1 MSRDVLDEAY
11 RHFELSGKAYEYGRP
26 DMTLNRSRNPTDASR
41 TEQDLDGDGRRG
53 VDCSSL
59 VWRGLK
65 DAGYD
70 VGNTPFSTSRL
81 FTGSTPSDYARSH
94 FDVIPGSDAG
104 KSNGSLQPGDVLMFN
119 SSHGRHVGIFSGY
132 DDKGHIQFY
141 GSQVSTGPALVSG
154 GAGGSTA
161 PGGYWNGGDFQ
172 IVGALRP
179 KPEFRTGPALHAG
192 EGPVT
197 LDVRASRD
205 TGAHAPAAGQ
215 PAARARPADAMADG
229 VLSLHDK
236 GQAVTDLQTRL
247 AAQGFD
253 AGKGKAFA
261 DGDFGPTTKG
271 QVEAFQRAQGLTPV
285 DGIAG
290 RDTLGRLDQ
299 LERARGTGAA
309 EHAAPTPARDAV
321 PTSSM
326 AHPDHPDHARYGEAV
341 GKLQA
346 LEQQRAQGGQARLF
360 EDPQQLERMAGQVV
374 FESKVS
380 GMHRIDS
387 IVARPDGQGV
397 FAVQGQLGDPSAQRV
412 YVDQQQAKNQSVEQS
427 TQQAAALTAQFA
439 PPQVEPKTRQPAM
452 AQ

>member
-11 RHFELSGKAYEYGRP
+11 RHFELSRKAYEYGRP
-26 DMTLNRSRNPTDASR
+26 DMTLNRSRNPTDPSR
-41 TEQDLDGDGRRG
+41 TERDLDGDGRQG

-70 VGNTPFSTSRL
+70 VGSTPFSTSRL

-104 KSNGSLQPGDVLMFN
+104 KSNGTLQPGDVLMFN

-179 KPEFRTGPALHAG
+179 KPEFRIGPALHAG
-192 EGPVT
+192 DGPVT
-197 LDVRASRD
+197 LEVRASRD
-205 TGAHAPAAGQ
+205 IGADAPSAGQ
-215 PAARARPADAMADG
+215 PAASARSVDTMADG

-253 AGKGKAFA
+253 AGQGKGFV
-261 DGDFGPTTKG
+261 DGDFGPTTKD
-271 QVEAFQRAQGLTPV
+271 QVEAFQRSQGLTPV

-290 RDTLGRLDQ
+290 RDTLGSLDE
-299 LERARGTGAA
+299 LERARSAGTQA
-309 EHAAPTPARDAV
+309 HAASATAPDAV

-326 AHPDHPDHARYGEAV
+326 AHPAHPDHARYGEAV
-341 GKLQA
+341 AKLQA
-346 LEQQRAQGGQARLF
+346 LEQQRAQGGQPTLF
-360 EDPQQLERMAGQVV
+360 DDPQHLERMAGQVV
-374 FESKVS
+374 FESKVA
-380 GMHRIDS
+380 GMNRVDS

-397 FAVQGQLGDPSAQRV
+397 FAVQGQLGDPSAQRI
-412 YVDQQQAKNQSVEQS
+412 YVDQQQSKHCSVEQS
-427 TQQAAALTAQFA
+427 TQQTAALTASQPEA
-439 PPQVEPKTRQPAM
+439 PSRQAPVV

>member
-26 DMTLNRSRNPTDASR
+26 DMTLNRSRNPTDPSR

-70 VGNTPFSTSRL
+70 VGNTPFATSRL
-81 FTGSTPSDYARSH
+81 FTGSTVTDYARTH
-94 FDVIPGSDAG
+94 FDVIPGSDAA

-132 DDKGHIQFY
+132 DAKGHIQFY
-141 GSQVSTGPALVSG
+141 GAQVSTGPALVSG

-179 KPEFRTGPALHAG
+179 KPEFRTGPALHAS

-197 LDVRASRD
+197 LDVAASRD
-205 TGAHAPAAGQ
+205 TNAQ
-215 PAARARPADAMADG
+215 PATARTPQRPADAMADG
-229 VLSLHDK
+229 VLSLHDT

-253 AGKGKAFA
+253 AGQGKAFV
-261 DGDFGPTTKG
+261 DGDFGPTTKA
-271 QVEAFQRAQGLTPV
+271 QVEAFQRAQGLEPV

-290 RDTLGRLDQ
+290 RDTLGRLAQ
-299 LERARGTGAA
+299 LERGRAA
-309 EHAAPTPARDAV
+309 EAPAADARV
-321 PTSSM
+321 PTTSM
-326 AHPDHPDHARYGEAV
+326 AHPDHPDHARFGAAV
-341 GKLQA
+341 GKLEA
-346 LEQQRAQGGQARLF
+346 LEQQRAHDGQPKLF
-360 EDPQQLERMAGQVV
+360 ADHGQLERMAGQVV

-380 GMHRIDS
+380 GMERVDS

-397 FAVQGQLGDPSAQRV
+397 FAMQGQPGDPSAHRV
-412 YVDQQQAKNQSVEQS
+412 YVDQQQARGQSVEQS
-427 TQQAAALTAQFA
+427 SQQAAALTAQFA
-439 PPQVEPKTRQPAM
+439 QPQPEAQTRQAPAM